1 MAIHMLRVTCQ
12 DEAHMAMRL
21 SKIYFI
27 VLICMTYVLS
37 HFGSGVLHLHC
48 GHSYGHQFHC
58 GGNPQVGSPCQCKL
72 DCQDKWD
79 HCLGQRFQ
87 QYSEGLVH
95 LEMEKWELTYYMVM
109 CRFPVWVSYRIL

>member
-1 MAIHMLRVTCQ
+1 M
-12 DEAHMAMRL
+12 
-21 SKIYFI
+21 
-27 VLICMTYVLS
+27 CMTYVLS

-48 GHSYGHQFHC
+48 VHSYGHQFHC
-58 GGNPQVGSPCQCKL
+58 CGNPQVGSPCQCKL

-95 LEMEKWELTYYMVM
+95 LEMEKWEAYLLHGYVQISCLGVIQDSLNGGGGRGVTCVIFNRVGGGLMGK
-109 CRFPVWVSYRIL
+109 